1 METGEQRTGVFYGFF
16 FVTLIL
22 LFTYI
27 TAVVS
32 LENLTYVYVALDK
45 TNIILVNCSGWHK
58 VREAGKGLPR

>member
-45 TNIILVNCSGWHK
+45 TDITLLN
-58 VREAGKGLPR
+58 

>member
-1 METGEQRTGVFYGFF
+1 MVFL
-16 FVTLIL
+16 VTLIL

-45 TNIILVNCSGWHK
+45 TDIIL
-58 VREAGKGLPR
+58 

>member
-1 METGEQRTGVFYGFF
+1 MRLRNPWGDGDWTTDDRGFLWVFL
-16 FVTLIL
+16 VTLIL

-45 TNIILVNCSGWHK
+45 TDIILLN
-58 VREAGKGLPR
+58 